1 VISHEEEQVMKFSSM
16 IIKSTVIVVLVV
28 AGIITT
34 FTGFPNSAI
43 AATLSDNEAVDLTFQ
58 REEEKMARDVYLT
71 LYAKWG
77 AVIFSNIARSEQR
90 HTDTLKKKLDK
101 YNLPDPALPTIG
113 AFTNPDL
120 QAKYDSLV
128 ADGQLSYIDGLY
140 IGATIEEIDMIDIQQ
155 ALDATMH
162 IDLRTAYQHLLDG
175 SKNHLRAFVAGL
187 AAQGI
192 IYDPKFISKEL
203 YDSIIG
209 L

>member
-1 VISHEEEQVMKFSSM
+1 MKSSSVL
-16 IIKSTVIVVLVV
+16 IKVAVIVVLVLTV
-28 AGIITT
+28 SFTT
-34 FTGFPNSAI
+34 SIGFPGLAT
-43 AATLSDNEAVDLTFQ
+43 AATLSEDEAADLTFQ
-58 REEEKMARDVYLT
+58 REEEKLARDVYLT

-77 AVIFSNIARSEQR
+77 AVIFSNIAGSEQR

-128 ADGQLSYIDGLY
+128 ADGQLSYVDGLY
-140 IGATIEEIDMIDIQQ
+140 ICATIEEIDMIDIQQ
-155 ALDATMH
+155 VLDATTH
-162 IDLRTAYQHLLDG
+162 LDLRTAYQSLLDG

-192 IYDPKFISKEL
+192 IYEPKFISKEL